1 MGEIDLKNIKLE
13 TGGQSGGTPSAVC
26 PPHFGTAQAGPP
38 QDRLDAGLSKLTQ
51 PDYIDIFEIKK
62 NLKGPLMAKN
72 IYYEEKVDS
81 TNTLA
86 RELSVK
92 GAKNGSVVI
101 SDCQEKGRGRNGKI
115 WTSPCGC
122 NIYMSIILKPKFSP
136 EVAQGMTIL
145 AAVSVAD
152 AIAEI
157 TPLKPQIKW
166 PNDILIDSKK
176 VSGILTEMSTQNM
189 IIEHIIVGIGIN
201 VNLEEKN
208 TEDSI
213 KDIATSLLIESK
225 KIKGPASPINRNKLI
240 ISILNKFDRYYEM
253 FLSTGLS
260 SVLKYYQEYFVMI
273 GKEIEINVKD
283 KRVRGL
289 VVGIDSKGALLLKTG
304 ENELERVV
312 SGEICL

>member
-1 MGEIDLKNIKLE
+1 MGETDLKGVELKISEAN
-13 TGGQSGGTPSAVC
+13 
-26 PPHFGTAQAGPP
+26 
-38 QDRLDAGLSKLTQ
+38 
-51 PDYIDIFEIKK
+51 YIDIFEIKK
-62 NLKGPLMAKN
+62 NLKSPFIGKN

-92 GAKNGSVVI
+92 GVKNGSVVI
-101 SDCQEKGRGRNGKI
+101 SDYQEKGRGRNGKI

-145 AAVSVAD
+145 TAVSVAD
-152 AIAEI
+152 AIVEV
-157 TPLKPQIKW
+157 TSLKPQIKW

-189 IIEHIIVGIGIN
+189 IIEHIIVGIGMN
-201 VNLEEKN
+201 VNLEEKDI
-208 TEDSI
+208 EDGI
-213 KDIATSLLIESK
+213 KNIATSLLIESK
-225 KIKGPASPINRNKLI
+225 KINGSSSLINRNKLI
-240 ISILNKFDRYYEM
+240 ISILNKFDKYYEM

-260 SVLKYYQEYFVMI
+260 SVLQYYQKYFVMI
-273 GKEIEINVKD
+273 GKEIEINIKD
-283 KRVRGL
+283 KRVKGQ

-304 ENELERVV
+304 ENELETVV
-312 SGEICL
+312 SGEIYL

>member
-1 MGEIDLKNIKLE
+1 MSETDLKDIN
-13 TGGQSGGTPSAVC
+13 
-26 PPHFGTAQAGPP
+26 
-38 QDRLDAGLSKLTQ
+38 
-51 PDYIDIFEIKK
+51 YIDIFEIKK
-62 NLKGPLMAKN
+62 NLKGSFVGKN

-86 RELSVK
+86 RELSIK
-92 GAKNGSVVI
+92 GVKNGSVVI
-101 SDCQEKGRGRNGKI
+101 SDYQEKGRGRNGKI

-152 AIAEI
+152 AIAEVAS
-157 TPLKPQIKW
+157 LKPQIKW
-166 PNDILIDSKK
+166 PNDILIGSKK

-201 VNLEEKN
+201 VNAEENDMEDGIKN
-208 TEDSI
+208 
-213 KDIATSLLIESK
+213 IATSLLIESK
-225 KIKGPASPINRNKLI
+225 KTDGFTGLLNRNKLI
-240 ISILNKFDRYYEM
+240 TSILNKFDKYYEM

-260 SVLKYYQEYFVMI
+260 SVLQYYQKYFDMI
-273 GKEIEINVKD
+273 GKEIEINIKD
-283 KRVRGL
+283 KRVKGQ

-304 ENELERVV
+304 ENELEKVV
-312 SGEICL
+312 SGEIYL

>member
-1 MGEIDLKNIKLE
+1 MSETDLKDIN
-13 TGGQSGGTPSAVC
+13 
-26 PPHFGTAQAGPP
+26 
-38 QDRLDAGLSKLTQ
+38 
-51 PDYIDIFEIKK
+51 YIDIFEIKK
-62 NLKGPLMAKN
+62 NLKGSFVGKN

-86 RELSVK
+86 RELSIK
-92 GAKNGSVVI
+92 GVKNGSVVI
-101 SDCQEKGRGRNGKI
+101 SDYQEKGRGRNGKI

-152 AIAEI
+152 AIAEVAS
-157 TPLKPQIKW
+157 LKPQIKW
-166 PNDILIDSKK
+166 PNDILIGSKK

-201 VNLEEKN
+201 VNAEENDMEDGIKN
-208 TEDSI
+208 
-213 KDIATSLLIESK
+213 IATSLLIESK
-225 KIKGPASPINRNKLI
+225 KTDGFTGLLNRNKLI
-240 ISILNKFDRYYEM
+240 TSILNKFDKYYEM

-260 SVLKYYQEYFVMI
+260 SVLQHYQKYFNMI
-273 GKEIEINVKD
+273 GKEIEINIKD
-283 KRVRGL
+283 KRVKGQ

-304 ENELERVV
+304 ENELEKVV
-312 SGEICL
+312 SGEIYL

>member
-1 MGEIDLKNIKLE
+1 MGEDDLKSMKLKI
-13 TGGQSGGTPSAVC
+13 S
-26 PPHFGTAQAGPP
+26 
-38 QDRLDAGLSKLTQ
+38 DAN
-51 PDYIDIFEIKK
+51 YIDIFEIKK
-62 NLKGPLMAKN
+62 NLKGPFIGKN

-92 GAKNGSVVI
+92 GVKNGSVVI
-101 SDCQEKGRGRNGKI
+101 SDCQEKGRGRNGKV

-152 AIAEI
+152 AIVEV
-157 TPLKPQIKW
+157 TSLKPQIKW

-189 IIEHIIVGIGIN
+189 IIEHIIVGIGMN
-201 VNLEEKN
+201 VNLEEKDI
-208 TEDSI
+208 EDGI

-225 KIKGPASPINRNKLI
+225 KINGSSILINRNKLI
-240 ISILNKFDRYYEM
+240 ISILNKFDKYYEM

-260 SVLKYYQEYFVMI
+260 SVLQYYQKYFGMI
-273 GKEIEINVKD
+273 GKEIEINIKDRRVK
-283 KRVRGL
+283 GQ

-304 ENELERVV
+304 ENELEKVV
-312 SGEICL
+312 SGEIYL

>member
-1 MGEIDLKNIKLE
+1 MSETDLKDMN
-13 TGGQSGGTPSAVC
+13 
-26 PPHFGTAQAGPP
+26 
-38 QDRLDAGLSKLTQ
+38 
-51 PDYIDIFEIKK
+51 YIDIFEIKK
-62 NLKGPLMAKN
+62 NLKGSFVGKN

-86 RELSVK
+86 RELSIK
-92 GAKNGSVVI
+92 GVKNGSVVI
-101 SDCQEKGRGRNGKI
+101 SDYQEKGRGRNGKI

-152 AIAEI
+152 AIAEVAS
-157 TPLKPQIKW
+157 LKPQIKW

-201 VNLEEKN
+201 VNAEENDIEDGIKN
-208 TEDSI
+208 
-213 KDIATSLLIESK
+213 IATSLLIESK
-225 KIKGPASPINRNKLI
+225 KTDGFTGLLNRNKLI
-240 ISILNKFDRYYEM
+240 TSILNKFDKYYEM

-260 SVLKYYQEYFVMI
+260 SVLQYYQKYFNMI
-273 GKEIEINVKD
+273 GKEIEINIKD
-283 KRVRGL
+283 KRVKGQ

-304 ENELERVV
+304 ENELEKVV
-312 SGEICL
+312 SGEIYL

>member
-1 MGEIDLKNIKLE
+1 MDETDLKDMN
-13 TGGQSGGTPSAVC
+13 
-26 PPHFGTAQAGPP
+26 
-38 QDRLDAGLSKLTQ
+38 
-51 PDYIDIFEIKK
+51 YIDIFEIKK
-62 NLKGPLMAKN
+62 NLKGSFIGKN

-86 RELSVK
+86 RELSAK
-92 GAKNGSVVI
+92 GVKNGSVVI
-101 SDCQEKGRGRNGKI
+101 SDYQEKGRGRNGKI

-152 AIAEI
+152 AIAEVAS
-157 TPLKPQIKW
+157 LKPQIKW
-166 PNDILIDSKK
+166 PNDILIGSKK

-201 VNLEEKN
+201 VNAEENDIEDGIKN
-208 TEDSI
+208 
-213 KDIATSLLIESK
+213 IATSLLIESK
-225 KIKGPASPINRNKLI
+225 KTDGFTGLLNRNKLI
-240 ISILNKFDRYYEM
+240 TSILNKFDKYYEM

-260 SVLKYYQEYFVMI
+260 SVLQYYQKYFNMI
-273 GKEIEINVKD
+273 GKEIEINIKD
-283 KRVRGL
+283 KRVKGQ

-304 ENELERVV
+304 ENELEKVV
-312 SGEICL
+312 SGEIYL

>member
-1 MGEIDLKNIKLE
+1 MGETDLKDMN
-13 TGGQSGGTPSAVC
+13 
-26 PPHFGTAQAGPP
+26 
-38 QDRLDAGLSKLTQ
+38 
-51 PDYIDIFEIKK
+51 YIDIFEIKK
-62 NLKGPLMAKN
+62 NLKGSFIGKN

-86 RELSVK
+86 RELSAK
-92 GAKNGSVVI
+92 GVKNGSVVI
-101 SDCQEKGRGRNGKI
+101 SDYQEKGRGRNGKI

-152 AIAEI
+152 AIAEV
-157 TPLKPQIKW
+157 TSLKPQIKW
-166 PNDILIDSKK
+166 PNDILIGSKK

-201 VNLEEKN
+201 VNAEENDIEDGIKN
-208 TEDSI
+208 
-213 KDIATSLLIESK
+213 IATSLLIESK
-225 KIKGPASPINRNKLI
+225 KTDGFTGFLNRNKLI
-240 ISILNKFDRYYEM
+240 TSILNKFDKYYEM

-260 SVLKYYQEYFVMI
+260 SVLQYYQKYFSMI
-273 GKEIEINVKD
+273 GKEIEINIKD
-283 KRVRGL
+283 KRVKGQ

-312 SGEICL
+312 SGEIYP

>member
-1 MGEIDLKNIKLE
+1 MGETDLKDMN
-13 TGGQSGGTPSAVC
+13 
-26 PPHFGTAQAGPP
+26 
-38 QDRLDAGLSKLTQ
+38 
-51 PDYIDIFEIKK
+51 YIDIFEIKK
-62 NLKGPLMAKN
+62 NLKGSFVGKN

-86 RELSVK
+86 RELSIK
-92 GAKNGSVVI
+92 GVKNGSVVI
-101 SDCQEKGRGRNGKI
+101 SDYQEKGRGRNGKI

-152 AIAEI
+152 AIAEVVS
-157 TPLKPQIKW
+157 LKPQIKW

-201 VNLEEKN
+201 VNAEENDIEDGIKN
-208 TEDSI
+208 
-213 KDIATSLLIESK
+213 IATSLLIESK
-225 KIKGPASPINRNKLI
+225 KTDGFTGLLNRNKLI
-240 ISILNKFDRYYEM
+240 TSILNKFDKYYEM

-260 SVLKYYQEYFVMI
+260 SVLQYYQKYFNMI
-273 GKEIEINVKD
+273 GKEIEINIKD
-283 KRVRGL
+283 KRVKGQ

-304 ENELERVV
+304 ENELEKVV
-312 SGEICL
+312 SGEIYL

>member
-1 MGEIDLKNIKLE
+1 MGETDLKDMN
-13 TGGQSGGTPSAVC
+13 
-26 PPHFGTAQAGPP
+26 
-38 QDRLDAGLSKLTQ
+38 
-51 PDYIDIFEIKK
+51 YIDIFEIKK
-62 NLKGPLMAKN
+62 NLKGSFVGKN

-86 RELSVK
+86 RELSIK
-92 GAKNGSVVI
+92 GVKNGSVVI
-101 SDCQEKGRGRNGKI
+101 SDYQEKGRGRNGKI

-152 AIAEI
+152 AIAEVVS
-157 TPLKPQIKW
+157 LKPQIKW

-201 VNLEEKN
+201 VNAEENDLEDGIKN
-208 TEDSI
+208 
-213 KDIATSLLIESK
+213 IATSLLIESK
-225 KIKGPASPINRNKLI
+225 KTDGFTGLLNRNKLI
-240 ISILNKFDRYYEM
+240 TSILNKFDKYYEM

-260 SVLKYYQEYFVMI
+260 SVLQYYQKYFNMI
-273 GKEIEINVKD
+273 GKEIEINIKD
-283 KRVRGL
+283 KRVKGQ

-304 ENELERVV
+304 ENELEKVV
-312 SGEICL
+312 SGEIYL

>member
-1 MGEIDLKNIKLE
+1 MDEIGLKDVN
-13 TGGQSGGTPSAVC
+13 
-26 PPHFGTAQAGPP
+26 
-38 QDRLDAGLSKLTQ
+38 
-51 PDYIDIFEIKK
+51 YIDIFEIKK
-62 NLKGPLMAKN
+62 NLKGAFVGKN

-86 RELSVK
+86 RELSLK
-92 GAKNGSVVI
+92 GVKNGSVVI
-101 SDCQEKGRGRNGKI
+101 SDYQERGRGRNGKI

-152 AIAEI
+152 AIAEVAS
-157 TPLKPQIKW
+157 LKPQIKW

-189 IIEHIIVGIGIN
+189 VIEHIIVGIGIN
-201 VNLEEKN
+201 VNAEEKDM
-208 TEDSI
+208 EDGI
-213 KDIATSLLIESK
+213 KNIATSLLIESK
-225 KIKGPASPINRNKLI
+225 KTNEFAGPLNRNKLI
-240 ISILNKFDRYYEM
+240 TSILNKFDKYYEM

-260 SVLKYYQEYFVMI
+260 SVLQYYQKYFSMI
-273 GKEIEINVKD
+273 GKEIEINIRD
-283 KRVRGL
+283 KRVKGQ

-304 ENELERVV
+304 ENELEKVV
-312 SGEICL
+312 SGEIYF

>member
-1 MGEIDLKNIKLE
+1 MGEDDLKSMKLKI
-13 TGGQSGGTPSAVC
+13 S
-26 PPHFGTAQAGPP
+26 
-38 QDRLDAGLSKLTQ
+38 DAN
-51 PDYIDIFEIKK
+51 YIDIFEIKK
-62 NLKGPLMAKN
+62 NLKGPFIGKN

-92 GAKNGSVVI
+92 GVKNGSVVI
-101 SDCQEKGRGRNGKI
+101 SDYQEKGRGRNGKV

-152 AIAEI
+152 AIVEV
-157 TPLKPQIKW
+157 TSLKPQIKW

-189 IIEHIIVGIGIN
+189 IIEHIIVGIGMN
-201 VNLEEKN
+201 VNLEEKDI
-208 TEDSI
+208 EDGI

-225 KIKGPASPINRNKLI
+225 KINGSSILINRNKLI
-240 ISILNKFDRYYEM
+240 ISILNKFDKYYEM

-260 SVLKYYQEYFVMI
+260 SVLQYYQKYFGMI
-273 GKEIEINVKD
+273 GKEIEINIKDRRVK
-283 KRVRGL
+283 GQ

-304 ENELERVV
+304 ENELEKVV
-312 SGEICL
+312 SGEIYL

>member
-1 MGEIDLKNIKLE
+1 MGETDLKDMN
-13 TGGQSGGTPSAVC
+13 
-26 PPHFGTAQAGPP
+26 
-38 QDRLDAGLSKLTQ
+38 
-51 PDYIDIFEIKK
+51 YIDIFEIKK
-62 NLKGPLMAKN
+62 NLKGSFIGKN

-86 RELSVK
+86 RELSAK
-92 GAKNGSVVI
+92 GVKNGSVVI
-101 SDCQEKGRGRNGKI
+101 SDYQEKGRGRNGKI

-152 AIAEI
+152 AIAEV
-157 TPLKPQIKW
+157 TSLKPQIKW
-166 PNDILIDSKK
+166 PNDILIGSKK

-201 VNLEEKN
+201 VNAEENDMEDGIKN
-208 TEDSI
+208 
-213 KDIATSLLIESK
+213 IATSLLIESK
-225 KIKGPASPINRNKLI
+225 KTDGFTGLLNRNKLI
-240 ISILNKFDRYYEM
+240 TSILNKFDKYYEM

-260 SVLKYYQEYFVMI
+260 SVLQYYQKYFSMI
-273 GKEIEINVKD
+273 GKEIEINIKD
-283 KRVRGL
+283 KRVKGQ

-312 SGEICL
+312 SGEIYP

>member
-1 MGEIDLKNIKLE
+1 MGETDLKDMN
-13 TGGQSGGTPSAVC
+13 
-26 PPHFGTAQAGPP
+26 
-38 QDRLDAGLSKLTQ
+38 
-51 PDYIDIFEIKK
+51 YIDIFEIKK
-62 NLKGPLMAKN
+62 NLKGAFVGKN

-86 RELSVK
+86 RELSLK
-92 GAKNGSVVI
+92 GVKNGSVVI
-101 SDCQEKGRGRNGKI
+101 SDYQERGRGRNGKI

-152 AIAEI
+152 AIAEVAS
-157 TPLKPQIKW
+157 LKPQIKW

-201 VNLEEKN
+201 VNAEEKDM
-208 TEDSI
+208 EDGI
-213 KDIATSLLIESK
+213 KNIATSLLIESK
-225 KIKGPASPINRNKLI
+225 KTNEFAGPLNRNKLI
-240 ISILNKFDRYYEM
+240 TSILNKFDKYYEM

-260 SVLKYYQEYFVMI
+260 SVLQYYQKYFSMI
-273 GKEIEINVKD
+273 GKEIEINIRD
-283 KRVRGL
+283 KRVKGQ

-304 ENELERVV
+304 ENELEKVV
-312 SGEICL
+312 SGEIYF

>member
-1 MGEIDLKNIKLE
+1 MDEIGLKDVN
-13 TGGQSGGTPSAVC
+13 
-26 PPHFGTAQAGPP
+26 
-38 QDRLDAGLSKLTQ
+38 
-51 PDYIDIFEIKK
+51 YIDIFEIKK
-62 NLKGPLMAKN
+62 NLKGAFVGKN

-92 GAKNGSVVI
+92 GVKNGSVVI
-101 SDCQEKGRGRNGKI
+101 SDYQEKGRGRNGKI

-152 AIAEI
+152 AIAEVAS
-157 TPLKPQIKW
+157 LKPQIKW
-166 PNDILIDSKK
+166 PNDILIGSKK

-201 VNLEEKN
+201 VNAEENDMEDGIKN
-208 TEDSI
+208 
-213 KDIATSLLIESK
+213 IATSLLIESK
-225 KIKGPASPINRNKLI
+225 KTDGFTGLLNRNKLI
-240 ISILNKFDRYYEM
+240 TSILNKFDKYYEM

-260 SVLKYYQEYFVMI
+260 SVLQYYQKYFNMI
-273 GKEIEINVKD
+273 GKEIEINIKD
-283 KRVRGL
+283 KRVKGQ

-304 ENELERVV
+304 ENELEKVV
-312 SGEICL
+312 SGEIDFNPKIADRKF

>member
-1 MGEIDLKNIKLE
+1 MGETDLKDMN
-13 TGGQSGGTPSAVC
+13 
-26 PPHFGTAQAGPP
+26 
-38 QDRLDAGLSKLTQ
+38 
-51 PDYIDIFEIKK
+51 YIDIFEIKK
-62 NLKGPLMAKN
+62 NLKGSFIGKN

-86 RELSVK
+86 RELSAK
-92 GAKNGSVVI
+92 GVKNGSVVI
-101 SDCQEKGRGRNGKI
+101 SDYQEKGRGRNGKI

-152 AIAEI
+152 AIAEV
-157 TPLKPQIKW
+157 TSLKPQIKW
-166 PNDILIDSKK
+166 PNDILIGSKK

-201 VNLEEKN
+201 VNAEENDIEDGIKN
-208 TEDSI
+208 
-213 KDIATSLLIESK
+213 IATSLLIESK
-225 KIKGPASPINRNKLI
+225 KTDGFTGLLNRNKLI
-240 ISILNKFDRYYEM
+240 TSILNKFDKYYEM

-260 SVLKYYQEYFVMI
+260 SVLQYYQKYFSMI
-273 GKEIEINVKD
+273 GKEIEINIKD
-283 KRVRGL
+283 KRVKGQ

-312 SGEICL
+312 SGEIYP

>member
-1 MGEIDLKNIKLE
+1 MDEIENQPSSMGLNDTEPKI
-13 TGGQSGGTPSAVC
+13 S
-26 PPHFGTAQAGPP
+26 QA
-38 QDRLDAGLSKLTQ
+38 S
-51 PDYIDIFEIKK
+51 YIDIFEIKK
-62 NLKGPLMAKN
+62 NLKGPFIGKN

-92 GAKNGSVVI
+92 GVKNGSIVI
-101 SDCQEKGRGRNGKI
+101 SDYQEKGRGRNGKI

-152 AIAEI
+152 AIVEVAS
-157 TPLKPQIKW
+157 LKPQIKW
-166 PNDILIDSKK
+166 PNDILIGSKK

-189 IIEHIIVGIGIN
+189 TIEHIIIGIGIN
-201 VNLEEKN
+201 VNSEEKDI
-208 TEDSI
+208 EDNI

-225 KIKGPASPINRNKLI
+225 KANGSSSPINRNKLI
-240 ISILNKFDRYYEM
+240 IAILNKFDKYYEM

-260 SVLKYYQEYFVMI
+260 SVLQYYQKYFGMI
-273 GKEIEINVKD
+273 GKEIEINIKD
-283 KRVRGL
+283 KRVKGR
-289 VVGIDSKGALLLKTG
+289 VVGIDSRGALLLKTG
-304 ENELERVV
+304 ENELEKVV
-312 SGEICL
+312 SGEIYL

>member
-1 MGEIDLKNIKLE
+1 MDETDLKDMN
-13 TGGQSGGTPSAVC
+13 
-26 PPHFGTAQAGPP
+26 
-38 QDRLDAGLSKLTQ
+38 
-51 PDYIDIFEIKK
+51 YIDIFEIKK
-62 NLKGPLMAKN
+62 NLKGSFIGKN

-86 RELSVK
+86 RELSAK
-92 GAKNGSVVI
+92 GVKNGSVVI
-101 SDCQEKGRGRNGKI
+101 SDYQEKGRGRNGKI

-152 AIAEI
+152 AIAEVAS
-157 TPLKPQIKW
+157 LKPQIKW

-201 VNLEEKN
+201 VNAEENDIEDGIKN
-208 TEDSI
+208 
-213 KDIATSLLIESK
+213 IATSLLIESK
-225 KIKGPASPINRNKLI
+225 KTDGFTGLLNRNKLI
-240 ISILNKFDRYYEM
+240 TSILNKFDKYYEM

-260 SVLKYYQEYFVMI
+260 SVLQYYQKYFNMI
-273 GKEIEINVKD
+273 GKEIEINIKD
-283 KRVRGL
+283 KRVKGQ

-304 ENELERVV
+304 ENELEKVV
-312 SGEICL
+312 SGEIYL

>member
-1 MGEIDLKNIKLE
+1 MGETDLKDMN
-13 TGGQSGGTPSAVC
+13 
-26 PPHFGTAQAGPP
+26 
-38 QDRLDAGLSKLTQ
+38 
-51 PDYIDIFEIKK
+51 YIDIFEIKK
-62 NLKGPLMAKN
+62 NLKGSFIGKN

-92 GAKNGSVVI
+92 GVKNGSVVI
-101 SDCQEKGRGRNGKI
+101 SDYQEKGRGRNGKI

-152 AIAEI
+152 AIAEVAS
-157 TPLKPQIKW
+157 LKPQIKW
-166 PNDILIDSKK
+166 PNDILIGSKK

-201 VNLEEKN
+201 VNAEENDMEDGIKN
-208 TEDSI
+208 
-213 KDIATSLLIESK
+213 IATSLLIESK
-225 KIKGPASPINRNKLI
+225 KTDGFTGLLNRNKLI
-240 ISILNKFDRYYEM
+240 TSILNKFDKYYEM

-260 SVLKYYQEYFVMI
+260 SVLQYYQKYFNMI
-273 GKEIEINVKD
+273 GKEIEINIKD
-283 KRVRGL
+283 KRVKGQ

-304 ENELERVV
+304 ENELEKVV
-312 SGEICL
+312 SGEIYL

>member
-1 MGEIDLKNIKLE
+1 MSETDLKDMN
-13 TGGQSGGTPSAVC
+13 
-26 PPHFGTAQAGPP
+26 
-38 QDRLDAGLSKLTQ
+38 
-51 PDYIDIFEIKK
+51 YIDIFEIKK
-62 NLKGPLMAKN
+62 NLKGSFIGKN

-92 GAKNGSVVI
+92 GVKNGSVVI
-101 SDCQEKGRGRNGKI
+101 SDYQEKGRGRNGKI

-152 AIAEI
+152 AIAEVVS
-157 TPLKPQIKW
+157 LKPQIKW
-166 PNDILIDSKK
+166 PNDILIGSKK

-201 VNLEEKN
+201 VNAEENDIEDGIKN
-208 TEDSI
+208 
-213 KDIATSLLIESK
+213 IATSLLIESK
-225 KIKGPASPINRNKLI
+225 KTDGFTGLLNRNKLI
-240 ISILNKFDRYYEM
+240 TSILNKFDKYYEM

-260 SVLKYYQEYFVMI
+260 SVLQYYQKYFNMI
-273 GKEIEINVKD
+273 GKEIEINIKD
-283 KRVRGL
+283 KRVKGQ

-304 ENELERVV
+304 ENELEKVV
-312 SGEICL
+312 SGEIYL

>member
-1 MGEIDLKNIKLE
+1 MDETDLKDMN
-13 TGGQSGGTPSAVC
+13 
-26 PPHFGTAQAGPP
+26 
-38 QDRLDAGLSKLTQ
+38 
-51 PDYIDIFEIKK
+51 YIDIFEIKK
-62 NLKGPLMAKN
+62 NLKGSFVGKN

-86 RELSVK
+86 RELSIK
-92 GAKNGSVVI
+92 GVKNGSVVI
-101 SDCQEKGRGRNGKI
+101 SDYQEKGRGRNGKI

-152 AIAEI
+152 AIAEVVS
-157 TPLKPQIKW
+157 LKPQIKW
-166 PNDILIDSKK
+166 PNDILIGSKK

-201 VNLEEKN
+201 VNAEENDIEDGIKN
-208 TEDSI
+208 
-213 KDIATSLLIESK
+213 IATSLLIESK
-225 KIKGPASPINRNKLI
+225 KTDGFTGLLNRNKLI
-240 ISILNKFDRYYEM
+240 TSILNKFDKYYEM

-260 SVLKYYQEYFVMI
+260 SVLQYYQKYFNMI
-273 GKEIEINVKD
+273 GKEIEINIKD
-283 KRVRGL
+283 KRVKGQ

-304 ENELERVV
+304 ENELEKVV
-312 SGEICL
+312 SGEIYL